1 MVPSELHA
9 LRAEGGR
16 RSLVTNHSDRN
27 LKIVGRGPSE
37 ASNEK
42 PDGKHQSFRDEVSK
56 RVSSRETALYG
67 LSETGKGTKSGL
79 VDMDQ

>member
-9 LRAEGGR
+9 LKRAEGGG
-16 RSLVTNHSDRN
+16 RSLVTNHSDGN
-27 LKIVGRGPSE
+27 LKIVGGGQSE
-37 ASNEK
+37 VSNEK

-56 RVSSRETALYG
+56 RVSSRETAL
-67 LSETGKGTKSGL
+67 LAKGTKSGL